1 MSIRVKLEH
10 KDGKVV
16 LDQHV
21 FSTLKS
27 ARSYA
32 YNVLTV
38 LPNIKAVRMS
48 KSSPVHNP
56 DWSNP
61 SYVVRGSHGIY
72 YLTHGVGN
80 GRYVN
85 ADGTLSDR
93 EIEDDI
99 PIMKME
105 LDL

>member
-16 LDQHV
+16 LDQHA
-21 FSTLKS
+21 FNTLKS

-32 YNVLTV
+32 YNLLTA
-38 LPNIKAVRMS
+38 LPNIKAVRIS
-48 KSSPVHNP
+48 KSSPVLNP
-56 DWSNP
+56 DWSSP
-61 SYVVRGSHGIY
+61 SYVVRGSHGIH

-85 ADGTLSDR
+85 EDGTLTDR
-93 EIEDDI
+93 EIGDDT

-105 LDL
+105 LEL

>member
-1 MSIRVKLEH
+1 MSIRVKLEY
-10 KDGKVV
+10 KDGRLV

-21 FSTLKS
+21 FNTLKS

-32 YNVLTV
+32 YNVLTA
-38 LPNIKAVRMS
+38 LPNIKSVRMS
-48 KSSPVHNP
+48 KSSSVYNP

-61 SYVVRGSHGIY
+61 SYVVHGSHGIY

-93 EIEDDI
+93 EIEDDT

>member
-16 LDQHV
+16 LDQNV
-21 FSTLKS
+21 FGTLKG
-27 ARSYA
+27 ARRYA
-32 YNVLTV
+32 YNVLTA
-38 LPNIKAVRMS
+38 LPNIKAVRIS
-48 KSSPVHNP
+48 KSSSVHNP
-56 DWSNP
+56 DWNNP

-80 GRYVN
+80 GHYVN

-93 EIEDDI
+93 EIGEDT

>member
-21 FSTLKS
+21 FNTLKS
-27 ARSYA
+27 ARKYA
-32 YNVLTV
+32 YAVLTA
-38 LPNIKAVRMS
+38 LPNIKAVRIS
-48 KSSPVHNP
+48 KSSPVLNP
-56 DWSNP
+56 DWSSP
-61 SYVVRGSHGIY
+61 SYVVRGSHGIH

-85 ADGTLSDR
+85 EDGTLADR
-93 EIEDDI
+93 EIGDDT

-105 LDL
+105 LEL

>member
-21 FSTLKS
+21 FNTLKS

-32 YNVLTV
+32 YNVLTA

-48 KSSPVHNP
+48 KSSSVYNP
-56 DWSNP
+56 DWNNP
-61 SYVVRGSHGIY
+61 SYVVRGSHGIH

-85 ADGTLSDR
+85 VDGTLSDR
-93 EIEDDI
+93 EIGDDV
-99 PIMKME
+99 PIMKRE